1 MPSVHDEGLTPVKG
15 DREGRRAEQQEAG
28 SAMRRK
34 SKKVGAL
41 AGSSSTFVYLATIR
55 DVWKALVSQPD
66 SSFLMP
72 SGSTQPQLK
81 MRQLL
86 KGTCT

>member
-34 SKKVGAL
+34 LGRWQAPL
-41 AGSSSTFVYLATIR
+41 PHLCI
-55 DVWKALVSQPD
+55 
-66 SSFLMP
+66 
-72 SGSTQPQLK
+72 
-81 MRQLL
+81 
-86 KGTCT
+86 